1 MRLFACA
8 VVRTRRVLGVCR
20 GGARGGRGGGRQP
33 GKAKG
38 GGGREACTRGQ
49 AQQCRCGWVGSKL
62 EASAHCASRA
72 LLPVLK
78 PAYEPAQHVHGRRPD
93 SAAIATLWCSGA
105 RCVSSASHNPGHIII
120 INRWRI
126 EEASYSGMF
135 YSGFS
140 IRHKFSALAASLL
153 TKVCVD
159 STPATARSKKLQTG
173 LLPKLIQTALSQ
185 LLPHDPYFTKHLQT
199 RAPHVAGSI
208 ASSPP
213 APFDTRVR
221 LCMTDV
227 PCICIVTSSP
237 RVTYFS

>member
-1 MRLFACA
+1 M
-8 VVRTRRVLGVCR
+8 
-20 GGARGGRGGGRQP
+20 
-33 GKAKG
+33 
-38 GGGREACTRGQ
+38 
-49 AQQCRCGWVGSKL
+49 

-72 LLPVLK
+72 LLPVLILMN
-78 PAYEPAQHVHGRRPD
+78 PRTSMCGRRPD

-126 EEASYSGMF
+126 EEASYSGM

-140 IRHKFSALAASLL
+140 IRHKFSALRYSRKCAWTVPQLPRVAKNFSRASFQNSFKPLFHNCFH
-153 TKVCVD
+153 TTRTSP
-159 STPATARSKKLQTG
+159 STCRPSR
-173 LLPKLIQTALSQ
+173 
-185 LLPHDPYFTKHLQT
+185 HM
-199 RAPHVAGSI
+199 AGSI

-237 RVTYFS
+237 PVTYFS